1 MIVKLSGQR
10 WIWVYAAAVVVW
22 VVTVS
27 AAGRG
32 LVSTV
37 IAAATVAAYLAI
49 VGVGQMFVI
58 TSGSGNIDLSI
69 AYVMTFCGF
78 VGLRVMGGDNA
89 LLVPGLLVAAA
100 CGLVVGLVNALS
112 IRLLRIPPIV
122 ATLSVGFVLLSGS
135 QVLAHQGS
143 FAPSPGLA
151 GFTSA
156 RVLGIPWIVLVG
168 VAVAGLAAVVLH
180 RTAYGRRLQAT
191 GQSEPAAVLAGIRT
205 GRVGGSTY
213 LISGGS
219 AGVAGVLLASYAGGA
234 AVDLATTYQLGS
246 IIVVVLGGS
255 LISGGVSNVSGIWGA
270 ALFLTLLVTMLN
282 VLHVSTAW
290 QFIVEGLLIIAVLAA
305 ANPRSEG
312 TTVGRGPRRG

>member
-1 MIVKLSGQR
+1 MTLLTGQR

-22 VVTVS
+22 IVTVT

-32 LVSTV
+32 VVSTV

-49 VGVGQMFVI
+49 VGIGQMFVI
-58 TSGSGNIDLSI
+58 TAGSGNIDLSI
-69 AYVMTFCGF
+69 AYVMTFGGF
-78 VGLRVMGGDNA
+78 VGLRVMGGDNGS
-89 LLVPGLLVAAA
+89 LVPGVLAAAA
-100 CGLVVGLVNALS
+100 CGLVAGAVNA
-112 IRLLRIPPIV
+112 IAIQVVRVPPIV

-143 FAPSPGLA
+143 FAPSPALA

-156 RVLGIPWIVLVG
+156 RVIGIPWIVVVG
-168 VAVAGLAAVVLH
+168 VLAAVLAALLLH

-191 GQSEPAAVLAGIRT
+191 GQSEPAATLAGIRT
-205 GRVGGSTY
+205 GRVSGSTY
-213 LISGGS
+213 LISGAA

-234 AVDLATTYQLGS
+234 SVDIASTYQLGS

-255 LISGGVSNVSGIWGA
+255 LIAGGVSNVSGVWGA

-290 QFIVEGLLIIAVLAA
+290 QFVVEGLLIIGVLAA
-305 ANPRSEG
+305 ANPRSQAA
-312 TTVGRGPRRG
+312 TGRGARRG